1 MSRMGNRAP
10 SRVRPTKRVLVERRA
25 ICARLAALTP
35 GSVRRGRGRLGGENA
50 RVPDPIDGAQESV
63 AKDLECTSREILLA
77 RLRKLARAE
86 EKIREG
92 TYGRCD
98 ACGEPIPAARHQAV
112 PEAIY
117 CVSCAEERERRRAVV
132 PVLARPRERR
142 WFSPG

>member
-1 MSRMGNRAP
+1 MSRMENRAP
-10 SRVRPTKRVLVERRA
+10 SRVRPAKRVLIERRA

-50 RVPDPIDGAQESV
+50 RVPDPIDGAQECV

-86 EKIREG
+86 AKIREG

-117 CVSCAEERERRRAVV
+117 CVPCAERQEQRSAWVPRPARGHDRRS
-132 PVLARPRERR
+132 LA
-142 WFSPG
+142 SV